1 MSERTVKYSRHDVFS
16 PLFLPPRSVFINAS
30 GRQGRQG
37 EHRSLG
43 CDNIDRAFA
52 PKMVKLKK
60 VSQRTDKYSRH
71 GVFIPFFLP
80 PSSVFINSSRQQQQR
95 GKHWSMW
102 AMMEETFAQKC
113 AMGNKDKFAP
123 LTAPFVCLLFPII
136 QICMLC
142 ILIGEITNGQVCPH
156 SSKRHELKEKHKVL
170 DAHVSKFVSIPIG

>member
-1 MSERTVKYSRHDVFS
+1 MFLHRYFCLPTLFLYTQASRSDDGANIGLWAALWWIVRSSQKWFNWKKMSERTVKYSRHDVFS

-80 PSSVFINSSRQQQQR
+80 PSSVFINSSRQQ
-95 GKHWSMW
+95 
-102 AMMEETFAQKC
+102 
-113 AMGNKDKFAP
+113 
-123 LTAPFVCLLFPII
+123 
-136 QICMLC
+136 
-142 ILIGEITNGQVCPH
+142 
-156 SSKRHELKEKHKVL
+156 
-170 DAHVSKFVSIPIG
+170 